1 VNFQREL
8 RVNNE
13 KFLAGQAA
21 GLSNGV
27 KPVLGKRRKSRE
39 SALQVLYQL
48 DITKQEGPKAITQWE
63 AHFSSSEGNDAFA
76 ERIVLGVLDHAREI
90 DQLIERFSENWRLD
104 RMSFVDRNIL
114 RMAIFELLYCNEIP
128 PKVTL
133 NEAIDLGKRY
143 GSEDSGSFINGIL
156 DRIQKEAIQ
165 KPTQS
170 KPSAK

>member
-1 VNFQREL
+1 
-8 RVNNE
+8 
-13 KFLAGQAA
+13 
-21 GLSNGV
+21 
-27 KPVLGKRRKSRE
+27 LGKRRKSRE

-48 DITKQEGPKAITQWE
+48 DITKQEDPKTLAQWD
-63 AHFSSSEGNDAFA
+63 AHLSSSEGKDEFA
-76 ERIVLGVLDHAREI
+76 EWIVLGVLDHAREI

-104 RMSFVDRNIL
+104 RMSLVDRNIL
-114 RMAIFELLYCNEIP
+114 RMAIFELLYCNDIP

-165 KPTQS
+165 KPTDP
-170 KPSAK
+170 KSAAK